1 MAFLRKQFFH
11 IIYYFHPHSLTR
23 ISFRAHS
30 SFRSKIN
37 LQNYEKLL
45 SPITLAGISGFSF
58 RQGTGAGALPPVPWR
73 NENPEISLSL
83 MRNHHSSQFCK
94 FTFLSSFRSPPPRA
108 NHHSN
113 HDPSHRRADPFQIQA
128 VQWQSI

>member
-45 SPITLAGISGFSF
+45 SPITLAGISGFSLRPGPRGRAHPPRPG
-58 RQGTGAGALPPVPWR
+58 RQEKPQNTITHKRKHPT
-73 NENPEISLSL
+73 
-83 MRNHHSSQFCK
+83 SQFCK

>member
-23 ISFRAHS
+23 ISIRAHS

-58 RQGTGAGALPPVPWR
+58 RQRTGAGALPPVSAIFAGR
-73 NENPEISLSL
+73 RQLLALQRVIFELLFFAGLI
-83 MRNHHSSQFCK
+83 
-94 FTFLSSFRSPPPRA
+94 RSRI
-108 NHHSN
+108 
-113 HDPSHRRADPFQIQA
+113 PFQIIEVDFQLFLKINLRFYYICY
-128 VQWQSI
+128 QSLGHWHG

>member
-11 IIYYFHPHSLTR
+11 IIYYFYFHPHSLIR
-23 ISFRAHS
+23 ISIRAHS

-58 RQGTGAGALPPVPWR
+58 RQGAGAGALPPVSA
-73 NENPEISLSL
+73 I
-83 MRNHHSSQFCK
+83 F
-94 FTFLSSFRSPPPRA
+94 A
-108 NHHSN
+108 G
-113 HDPSHRRADPFQIQA
+113 RRQLLGWKGAKTRGKI
-128 VQWQSI
+128 